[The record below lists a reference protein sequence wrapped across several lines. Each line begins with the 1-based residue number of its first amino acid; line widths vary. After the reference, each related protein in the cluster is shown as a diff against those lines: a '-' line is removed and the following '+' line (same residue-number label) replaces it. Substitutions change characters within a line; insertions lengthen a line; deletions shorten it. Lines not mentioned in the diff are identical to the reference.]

1 MRLLH
6 TSDWHLGQSFC
17 GHTRQREHDGFLA
30 WLATTAIE
38 QEVDAVLVA
47 GDLFDTSM
55 PPSFARQQLNDFIDR
70 MQGSGIKMILLGGN
84 HDSPATLGEGQQ
96 LLARLSTLVIPDVSA
111 NPADQ
116 VFVIDRR
123 DGTPGMVLC
132 GIPFVRARHVM
143 RSVPGQSHVE
153 KSQALMDGLARYYA
167 DTYLAAV
174 AKRSSL
180 DMQLPIVATG
190 HLTTL
195 GASSSESVREIYV
208 GSLGAFPTNLLPP
221 ADYIALGHI
230 HRPQVVDGQEHI
242 RYCGSPVTL
251 SFDELDQAKQVL
263 LIDFHDGQRTSIQSV
278 QVPVFQPLA
287 RVQGSIEQ
295 LPERL
300 AAASAG
306 QSPDLPVWVEVTV
319 EGGDYLPDLV
329 TRVNAMVEGLPLEVL
344 RLRKARDPSAAQAI
358 EPQAMTLDELTP
370 EDVFDQVI
378 AARGN
383 VPEERR
389 PTVNGLFREVLAEVR
404 AGDAV

>member
-1 MRLLH
+1 M
-6 TSDWHLGQSFC
+6 
-17 GHTRQREHDGFLA
+17 
-30 WLATTAIE
+30 
-38 QEVDAVLVA
+38 V
-47 GDLFDTSM
+47 
-55 PPSFARQQLNDFIDR
+55 
-70 MQGSGIKMILLGGN
+70 ILLGGN

-123 DGTPGMVLC
+123 DGTPGMILC

-143 RSVPGQSHVE
+143 RSVPGQSHAE

-167 DTYLAAV
+167 DTYAAAV

-180 DMQLPIVATG
+180 NMQLPIVATG
-190 HLTTL
+190 HLATF
-195 GASSSESVREIYV
+195 GARSSESVREIYV

-230 HRPQVVDGQEHI
+230 HRPQVVGGHEHI

-278 QVPVFQPLA
+278 PVPVFQPLA
-287 RVQGSIEQ
+287 QVQGSIEQ

-319 EGGDYLPDLV
+319 EDGDYLPDLV
-329 TRVNAMVEGLPLEVL
+329 ARVNAMVECLPLEVL
-344 RLRKARDPSAAQAI
+344 RLRKARGPFAADAI
-358 EPQAMTLDELTP
+358 APQAMTLDELTP

-378 AARGN
+378 ASRGN
-383 VPEERR
+383 VPEERLS
-389 PTVNGLFREVLAEVR
+389 TVNGLFREVLAEVR